1 MLRFYRKKDK
11 EYYTFGGQKF
21 TGGLLL
27 PQQLLG
33 NLTEEQQFM
42 TDKMRENDNGVI
54 HMGTGRGKSWVIYN
68 AICEKRTR
76 TLILCHNIQT
86 ADTMYEGILKNT
98 TYPKEMVGLVHS
110 KSRHP
115 RTGVIDVMT
124 HASFVKNYKQL
135 TNQYWMICYDECDYN
150 LSFPERY
157 DYDCMVWALIAL
169 SPKYLYG
176 FTWTPYRAEGGV
188 EVLNRIFGDVWT
200 YSNEYNYTPEIT
212 QVFYKYTWD
221 YAFET
226 FGELMQ
232 SLNELEDRKVKQIK
246 IYNQYK
252 RKWNLILTKSVKEC
266 ENIHNL
272 IPGSIILNGTLGN
285 KELEEQMN
293 LVNKAIDG
301 NLGFTIVWTIDKM
314 GRGVDI
320 PPIDTLFMF
329 SPVRFRW
336 TVVQAV
342 GRALRKY
349 PGKSDVI
356 ILDWCDMPLLKKQQ
370 KERLK
375 DYQSEYGIDKSAIK
389 YVNI

>member
-1 MLRFYRKKDK
+1 
-11 EYYTFGGQKF
+11 
-21 TGGLLL
+21 
-27 PQQLLG
+27 
-33 NLTEEQQFM
+33 
-42 TDKMRENDNGVI
+42 
-54 HMGTGRGKSWVIYN
+54 
-68 AICEKRTR
+68 
-76 TLILCHNIQT
+76 
-86 ADTMYEGILKNT
+86 MYKGIINNT
-98 TYPKEMVGLVHS
+98 TIPKEMVGLVHS
-110 KSRHP
+110 KSKHP
-115 RTGVIDVMT
+115 RTGVIDVIT
-124 HASFVKNYKQL
+124 HASFVKNFKQL
-135 TNQYWMICYDECDYN
+135 TSTYWMICYDECDYN
-150 LSFPERY
+150 LSFPVRS
-157 DYDCMVWALIAL
+157 DFDCMVWALIAL

-188 EVLNRIFGDVWT
+188 EVLNRIFGDVRT

-212 QVFYKYTWD
+212 QVFYKYTWN

-285 KELEEQMN
+285 KELEEQMD

-301 NLGFTIVWTIDKM
+301 NTGFTIVWTIDKM

-349 PGKSDVI
+349 PGKSDVR

-375 DYQSEYGIDKSAIK
+375 DYQKEYKIDKKSFNFI
-389 YVNI
+389 NI

>member
-1 MLRFYRKKDK
+1 
-11 EYYTFGGQKF
+11 
-21 TGGLLL
+21 
-27 PQQLLG
+27 
-33 NLTEEQQFM
+33 
-42 TDKMRENDNGVI
+42 
-54 HMGTGRGKSWVIYN
+54 
-68 AICEKRTR
+68 
-76 TLILCHNIQT
+76 
-86 ADTMYEGILKNT
+86 
-98 TYPKEMVGLVHS
+98 
-110 KSRHP
+110 
-115 RTGVIDVMT
+115 MT

-150 LSFPERY
+150 LSFPVRY
-157 DYDCMVWALIAL
+157 NFDCMVGALIAL

-200 YSNEYNYTPEIT
+200 YCDDYNYTPNIT
-212 QVFYKYTWD
+212 QVLYKYTWD

-232 SLNELEDRKVKQIK
+232 SLNELEDRRVKQIQ
-246 IYNQYK
+246 IYQQYK

-266 ENIHNL
+266 EDIHNL
-272 IPGSIILNGTLGN
+272 LPGSIILNGTLSN
-285 KELEEQMN
+285 KELAEQMD

-301 NLGFTIVWTIDKM
+301 NTGFTIIWTIDKM

-349 PGKSDVI
+349 PGKTDVR

-370 KERLK
+370 TERLK
-375 DYQSEYGIDKSAIK
+375 DYQKEYKIDKKSFTFI
-389 YVNI
+389 NI